1 MRTKMKTTFTSCVIA
16 LMFLGTF
23 LASAGT
29 ITIDFD
35 KGIDDWTVFSGIW
48 TVEDGVLHQDEMGGP
63 KVIVWDIPG
72 ELTDFT
78 ITVKARALTGDAD
91 WGLAFHAI
99 DAQNHYSWQWVNGHL
114 AFVSYVNGARSEDWT
129 QDKPMEMNTWQ
140 DFKVVAD
147 GTSYELHW
155 KGDNITTFEH
165 KALTDGKVGLFTW
178 DKIDFDDFTVTAEEI
193 STAVSTKNKLTTTW
207 GSIKA
212 K

>member
-193 STAVSTKNKLTTTW
+193 STAVSIKSKLTTTW
-207 GSIKA
+207 GSIKI

>member
-1 MRTKMKTTFTSCVIA
+1 MRTKMKTTFISCVIA

-23 LASAGT
+23 WASAGT

-193 STAVSTKNKLTTTW
+193 STAVSIKSKLTTTW
-207 GSIKA
+207 GSIKI

>member
-1 MRTKMKTTFTSCVIA
+1 
-16 LMFLGTF
+16 
-23 LASAGT
+23 
-29 ITIDFD
+29 
-35 KGIDDWTVFSGIW
+35 
-48 TVEDGVLHQDEMGGP
+48 MGGP

-155 KGDNITTFEH
+155 KGDNINTFEH

-193 STAVSTKNKLTTTW
+193 STAVSIKSKLTTTW